1 MHCISGNPRNGIR
14 LPKRKTPMARQ
25 YLEPSAHGHVYLIT
39 ASYTKFRGWSV
50 HDEAVHTAWPS
61 MNDDIMAAL
70 N

>member
-1 MHCISGNPRNGIR
+1 
-14 LPKRKTPMARQ
+14 MARH